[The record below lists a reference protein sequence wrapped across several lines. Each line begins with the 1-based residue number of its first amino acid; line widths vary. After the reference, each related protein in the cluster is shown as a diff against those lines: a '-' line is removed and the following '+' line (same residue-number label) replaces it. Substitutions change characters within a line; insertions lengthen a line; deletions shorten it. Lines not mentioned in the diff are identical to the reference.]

1 MSDVT
6 LQPQSGASAVTTT
19 SPPPTRHRKGSRPG
33 STGLI
38 RLTPMI
44 PAVILL
50 AVFFIGPIIWA
61 VYTSLTNTA
70 LTGINAIEPQFVGL
84 KNYRLLFSAASGG
97 VGQAI
102 LLTALFTIACVIIQN
117 VMGLVLALLMRQ
129 RNRVVKGIVAAIVI
143 SAWIVPEVV
152 AGFVWFSYLQP
163 HSTLDKFFHFVG
175 LPQQN
180 WLITAPML
188 AVIIANG
195 WRGTAFSMMI
205 YSAAVGDIP
214 PELLESAEVDGAGGP
229 QRLIYVIIPTLRRI
243 IATNTLL
250 VTLQTLGVFTL
261 IYTMTGGGPND
272 KSQTLP
278 LIMYNQAINLFQI
291 GYGNAIA
298 VVLLAVGAVFATF
311 YLVVLRP
318 NTSS

>member
-1 MSDVT
+1 MSDVA
-6 LQPQSGASAVTTT
+6 LEPQPAASTATTAT
-19 SPPPTRHRKGSRPG
+19 PPPRRRKGARPG

-38 RLTPMI
+38 RLTPML

-50 AVFFIGPIIWA
+50 AIFFIGPIIWA
-61 VYTSLTNTA
+61 IYTSLTNTT
-70 LTGINAIEPQFVGL
+70 LTGINAVYPQFVGT
-84 KNYRLLFSAASGG
+84 KNYRLLFSPASGG
-97 VGQAI
+97 VGTAI
-102 LLTALFTIACVIIQN
+102 LLTALFTISCVIIQN

-129 RNRVVKGIVAAIVI
+129 RNRLIKGVVAAIVI

-163 HSTLDKFFHFVG
+163 HSTLDKFFNFIG
-175 LPQQN
+175 LPGQN
-180 WLITAPML
+180 WLVTAPML

-214 PELLESAEVDGAGGP
+214 PELIESAEVDGAGAP

-272 KSQTLP
+272 RSQTLP
-278 LIMYNQAINLFQI
+278 LLMYNQAFNLFQI

-298 VVLLAVGAVFATF
+298 VVLLLVGAVFATF